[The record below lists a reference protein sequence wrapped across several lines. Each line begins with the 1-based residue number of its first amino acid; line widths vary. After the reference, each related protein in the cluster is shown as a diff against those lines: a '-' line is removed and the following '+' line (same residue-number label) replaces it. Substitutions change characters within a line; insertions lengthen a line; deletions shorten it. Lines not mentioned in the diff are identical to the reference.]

1 MKQKQK
7 PAENPEQIEYRE
19 AHKDLKDAELRIA
32 LRSRGIDPYELSQK
46 DIDEIRRHINK
57 MQQVDASTK
66 SKMIAIEQEGKTEQA
81 VISQELEIIVA
92 RVYQEQNPTPPL
104 PELHLDAGQPEA
116 GQQAPQEPAGQVEVP
131 EEEPGKEQV
140 DKEVLG
146 GSGDTGAGG
155 VGEDRSASEPIKPE

>member
-7 PAENPEQIEYRE
+7 PAENPEQIEYRK
-19 AHKDLKDAELRIA
+19 ANKDLKDAELRMA
-32 LRSRGIDPYELSQK
+32 LRSRGINPYELSQK

-66 SKMIAIEQEGKTEQA
+66 SKMIAIEQEGKNEQA
-81 VISQELEIIVA
+81 VISNEIEVIVA
-92 RVYQEQNPTPPL
+92 RVYQEQNHMPPA
-104 PELHLDAGQPEA
+104 PELHIAEGQPEA
-116 GQQAPQEPAGQVEVP
+116 GQEEVSIAEPD
-131 EEEPGKEQV
+131 KEQV